1 LTTGGGWQDQCGG
14 MYGGAKISK
23 SEIGLPVKISTR
35 EIETPDGFLAK
46 LNEHLMLIYT
56 GRTRLARNLLQDVL
70 RNWHS
75 REARIIQ
82 TMTELVANAEK
93 AADAIRNGDLAVIG
107 DCLTKYGKQKVVM
120 APGSLPQSVKIFI
133 KKAQNHIH
141 GKVKDV
147 EHYFTYQAL
156 VPSITVTYWACNLQS
171 NTAAVSAGCSLAGA
185 GGGGFL
191 VAIAKSPDDRRH
203 VEEIVNT
210 SPELKEFKLYSS
222 CVDRDGLVYQ

>member
-141 GKVKDV
+141 G
-147 EHYFTYQAL
+147 
-156 VPSITVTYWACNLQS
+156 
-171 NTAAVSAGCSLAGA
+171 CSLAGA